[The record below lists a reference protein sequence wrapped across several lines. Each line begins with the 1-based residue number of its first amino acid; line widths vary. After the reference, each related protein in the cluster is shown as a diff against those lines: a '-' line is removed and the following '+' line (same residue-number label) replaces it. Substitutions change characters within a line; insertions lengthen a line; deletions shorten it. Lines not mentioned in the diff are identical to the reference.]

1 MRAYL
6 LRNCSER
13 TLTMSDINQ
22 AALDFL
28 LTRRSYPAQ
37 ALAAPVPDRDQL
49 HTILTAAS
57 RSPDHG
63 KLEPWR
69 FVVLGRDALQS
80 VADALPAAGHRIG
93 IPQEKIDK
101 PVMTYSSAQLA
112 VVVICSPKPSDKVP
126 KTEQVYAVG
135 GVCLGLVNAA
145 LASGFGATWLSGWF
159 SHDRDFIRDHFNL
172 TDGETVA
179 GIVHIGTAANT
190 PPDRP
195 RPDINAITYWSAA

>member
-1 MRAYL
+1 
-6 LRNCSER
+6 
-13 TLTMSDINQ
+13 MSDLNQ
-22 AALDFL
+22 AALDFML
-28 LTRRSYPAQ
+28 ARRSYPAQ
-37 ALAAPVPDRDQL
+37 ALKAPVPDRDQL

-69 FVVLGRDALQS
+69 FIVLGREALQS
-80 VADALPAAGHRIG
+80 VADALPAAGTRIG

-101 PVMTYSSAQLA
+101 PVMTYRGAQLA
-112 VVVICSPKPSDKVP
+112 VVVVCSPKDSDKVP

-135 GVCLGLVNAA
+135 GVCLGVVNAA

-159 SHDRDFIRDHFNL
+159 SHDRDFIRDHFKL
-172 TDGETVA
+172 SDHEAVA
-179 GIVHIGTAANT
+179 GIVHIGTGAST

-195 RPDINAITYWSAA
+195 RPDIDAITDWSAA